1 VRVLTVTRQFE
12 LSYAHHLPD
21 YYGKCKEQHGHNAL
35 VEVTIAG
42 ALAEAGEADIRR
54 TREGGTVGMLMDF
67 ADLKRIFDEEV
78 MRYID
83 HRDVNETLGRGYYW
97 NGVELA
103 ARWIGVDGEEVPG
116 LEEVVGC
123 VETTAEVIASWIYAR
138 LQRRMRRE
146 RKRLGIVLDMDLMLA
161 SVRFSETRDCW
172 VSVG

>member
-1 VRVLTVTRQFE
+1 VLTVTRQFE

-97 NGVELA
+97 NGVELEREIA
-103 ARWIGVDGEEVPG
+103 EGDEDARTIRRRVFRPNVPRRG
-116 LEEVVGC
+116 AVVGTESG
-123 VETTAEVIASWIYAR
+123 VPAA
-138 LQRRMRRE
+138 
-146 RKRLGIVLDMDLMLA
+146 G
-161 SVRFSETRDCW
+161 W
-172 VSVG
+172 V